1 MGTTLT
7 VELESTNVM
16 NLNCSY
22 ALLDLL
28 HNELFASS
36 HTDDVGVQ
44 YLCFPCLIRSV
55 HNQLGQE
62 VQLTIYRVL
71 NRNGKQKRRLVEI
84 STITVRDSD
93 HMRFTPDVDLSHS
106 PLAVGITRLEG
117 RWKIQEDTVFYVSEA
132 NILLNQESTIG

>member
-1 MGTTLT
+1 M
-7 VELESTNVM
+7 ELESANVM

-36 HTDDVGVQ
+36 QTDDVGVQ
-44 YLCFPCLIRSV
+44 YLCSPCLIHSV

-62 VQLTIYRVL
+62 VQLTFYRVIL

-84 STITVRDSD
+84 STVTVRDSD
-93 HMRFTPDVDLSHS
+93 HLRFTPEVDLSHS

-117 RWKIQEDTVFYVSEA
+117 RWKSQEDTVFYVSEA